1 MSTGDNATA
10 LFVSAGGKK
19 WKRLSYQAAGGL
31 AKATVLAPCWR
42 EHGAVGPLGTWTPE
56 KELLILSVAT
66 EGSKECKRILV
77 LSKGQ
82 DKGVNKAHKASTR
95 PFLKAAS
102 QA

>member
-1 MSTGDNATA
+1 M
-10 LFVSAGGKK
+10 
-19 WKRLSYQAAGGL
+19 
-31 AKATVLAPCWR
+31 
-42 EHGAVGPLGTWTPE
+42 GPLGTWTPE